1 MRAMI
6 PMSIVDVWFGLVV
19 SVVLIMNSPWRSAV
33 TSSFSPEET
42 SPEARRALTPTTVVT
57 AIRRR
62 VMRPRKRLPL
72 GLISFAR
79 INVKELTR
87 LCAS

>member
-42 SPEARRALTPTTVVT
+42 SPESRRALTPTIVVT

-79 INVKELTR
+79 IDVKELTR
-87 LCAS
+87 LCAC